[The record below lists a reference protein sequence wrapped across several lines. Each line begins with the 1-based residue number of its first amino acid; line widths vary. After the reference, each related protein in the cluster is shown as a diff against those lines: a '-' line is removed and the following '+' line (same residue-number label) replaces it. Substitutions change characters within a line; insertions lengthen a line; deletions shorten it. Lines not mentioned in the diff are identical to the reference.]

1 MAIYGRKEKKLRRSI
16 SKKQEY
22 NKLFGGRIAKGDRET
37 PSYAEWLKAS
47 ATKKAWMKA
56 GQSRAKWSRSK

>member
-1 MAIYGRKEKKLRRSI
+1 MSIKERKLRRSI

-22 NKLFGGRIAKGDRET
+22 NKLFGGRIKRGDRNT
-37 PSYAEWLKAS
+37 PSYAEWTKAGG
-47 ATKKAWMKA
+47 TKRAWMQA